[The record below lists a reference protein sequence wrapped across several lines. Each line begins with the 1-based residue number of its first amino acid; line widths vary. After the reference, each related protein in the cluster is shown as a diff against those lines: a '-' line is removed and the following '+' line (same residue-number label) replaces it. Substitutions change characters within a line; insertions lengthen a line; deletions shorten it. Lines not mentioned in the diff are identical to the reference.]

1 MHITVSTETNL
12 VLIKFSVRGAL
23 SFVSHA
29 EMLKVFQRA
38 CARAGLKVQHSQGF
52 NPHPK
57 LSLPLPRP
65 VGVES
70 DDELLCVWLNGN
82 WLNGNFNY
90 QSPITNYQSL
100 IMARLSEQL
109 PQGCKLLSVSLSKT
123 KRAIQPRSA
132 TYIVPVQPKWI
143 NDKLRARIDSVL
155 ASENLII
162 ERRITSTEMS
172 SRAQSRESKI
182 KTLDVRPF
190 LESIE
195 LDGNNIIIKCE
206 ITSAGSIRVDE
217 ILELLEID
225 IEKLTAPVK
234 RTNVQWQKT
243 EDRIQTTEDR
253 IILNSDS

>member
-1 MHITVSTETNL
+1 

-23 SFVSHA
+23 RFVSHA

-52 NPHPK
+52 NPHPR

-65 VGVES
+65 VGIES
-70 DDELLCVWLNGN
+70 DDELLCIQMNGDLNE
-82 WLNGNFNY
+82 
-90 QSPITNYQSL
+90 SEIKT
-100 IMARLSEQL
+100 RLSEQL
-109 PQGCKLLSVSLSKT
+109 PEGYELLSVSLAKT

-143 NDKLRARIDSVL
+143 DDKLRARIDSTL

-182 KTLDVRPF
+182 KMLDVRPF

-195 LDGNNIIIKCE
+195 LDGNNIIVKCE
-206 ITSAGSIRVDE
+206 ITPAGSIRVDE

>member
-1 MHITVSTETNL
+1 

-70 DDELLCVWLNGN
+70 DDELLCVWLNCN

-162 ERRITSTEMS
+162 ERRIDLKI
-172 SRAQSRESKI
+172 SKSEI
-182 KTLDVRPF
+182 RNPKSKMVDVRPF

-195 LDGNNIIIKCE
+195 LDGNNIIVECE

-243 EDRIQTTEDR
+243 EACPE
-253 IILNSDS
+253 

>member
-1 MHITVSTETNL
+1 
-12 VLIKFSVRGAL
+12 VLIKFSVRGAIK
-23 SFVSHA
+23 FVSHA

-52 NPHPK
+52 NPHPR

-70 DDELLCVWLNGN
+70 DDELLCIWLNGK
-82 WLNGNFNY
+82 FNY
-90 QSPITNYQSL
+90 QSPINNYQSL
-100 IMARLSEQL
+100 IKTRLSEQL
-109 PQGCKLLSVSLSKT
+109 PEGCELLSVSLAKT
-123 KRAIQPRSA
+123 KRAVQPRSA
-132 TYIVPVQPKWI
+132 TYMVPVQPEWI

-155 ASENLII
+155 ASEALITK
-162 ERRITSTEMS
+162 RRITSTES
-172 SRAQSRESKI
+172 KIKNRKSKI

-195 LDGNNIIIKCE
+195 LDNRGILVKCD

-234 RTNVQWQKT
+234 RTNVQWL
-243 EDRIQTTEDR
+243 QT
-253 IILNSDS
+253 

>member
-1 MHITVSTETNL
+1 
-12 VLIKFSVRGAL
+12 VLIKFSVRGAIG
-23 SFVSHA
+23 FVSHA

-57 LSLPLPRP
+57 LSLSLPRP

-70 DDELLCVWLNGN
+70 DDELLCVQMNGGLNE
-82 WLNGNFNY
+82 
-90 QSPITNYQSL
+90 SEIKT
-100 IMARLSEQL
+100 RLSEQL
-109 PQGCKLLSVSLSKT
+109 PEGCELLSVSLAKT
-123 KRAIQPRSA
+123 KRAVQPRST
-132 TYIVPVQPKWI
+132 TYILPVKPEWI

-155 ASENLII
+155 ASESLIV
-162 ERRITSTEMS
+162 ERRIDPKIPK
-172 SRAQSRESKI
+172 SKMV
-182 KTLDVRPF
+182 DVRPF
-190 LESIE
+190 LESIK
-195 LDGNNIIIKCE
+195 LDGNNIIVECD
-206 ITSAGSIRVDE
+206 ITPAGSIRVDE

>member
-1 MHITVSTETNL
+1 M
-12 VLIKFSVRGAL
+12 LIKFSVRGAL
-23 SFVSHA
+23 IFVSHA

-38 CARAGLKVQHSQGF
+38 CARADLKVQHSQGF

-82 WLNGNFNY
+82 FNY

-100 IMARLSEQL
+100 IMTLLSEQL
-109 PQGCKLLSVSLSKT
+109 PEGCELLSVSFAKT

-132 TYIVPVQPKWI
+132 TYIVSVQPKWV
-143 NDKLRARIDSVL
+143 NDKLRARIDSTL
-155 ASENLII
+155 ASEALII
-162 ERRITSTEMS
+162 ERRTTST
-172 SRAQSRESKI
+172 ESKI

-195 LDGNNIIIKCE
+195 LDGNNIIVECE

-217 ILELLEID
+217 ILELLEINID
-225 IEKLTAPVK
+225 ELAGPVR
-234 RTNVQWQKT
+234 RTNVQWQK
-243 EDRIQTTEDR
+243 
-253 IILNSDS
+253 N